1 MSFSVQHAATTSIA
15 RGLKT
20 LSFLLEK
27 ARAHAEETGVDPDA
41 YVEARLFDDML
52 PLSGQVQRASDAAK
66 GAVARLTGLAA
77 PAMPDEEKTFADLQ
91 DRVAKTLAF
100 VESVPASA
108 YEGAEGREIVMN
120 LPTINLAFDGG
131 QFLLEFALPNF
142 QFHVV
147 TAYDILRHKG
157 VPLGKRDFLNIP
169 AERVRPAPTA
179 A

>member
-1 MSFSVQHAATTSIA
+1 MSVTIQTVTVTSIT

-20 LSFLLEK
+20 TLSLLEK
-27 ARAHAEETGVDPDA
+27 AKSHAESAGINPDA

-52 PLSGQVQRASDAAK
+52 PLSGQIQRVSDTAK
-66 GAVARLTGLAA
+66 GAVARLTGLDA
-77 PAMPDEEKTFADLQ
+77 PAMADDEKTFADLQ
-91 DRVAKTLAF
+91 ERIAKTLAY

-108 YEGAEGREIVMN
+108 FDGAETREVVVPAGSFT
-120 LPTINLAFDGG
+120 LGFTGADY
-131 QFLLEFALPNF
+131 LLEFVIPNF

-157 VPLGKRDFLNIP
+157 VPLGKRDFLGIGP
-169 AERVRPAPTA
+169 ERLKA